1 MQAALVQLGQG
12 LAAGTLRGEELNSVM
27 EQTPRLAR
35 AIADGLN
42 VPIGKLRE
50 IGAAGVLTAE
60 QVIEALERSSVAL
73 AREVS
78 GATLTF
84 GQSLTQLQ
92 NAAIKAAGE
101 IDSTAGI
108 TSGLAAEVQDLTQF
122 VGELVAAGNELGV
135 FKTIAETVKL
145 LWSDVKFVF
154 SGVGT
159 EIGIIAAQLAQLA
172 QGQPARGR
180 RDPSAS
186 RRRRCGTAQGPRRV
200 PALGRS
206 SASGGQQRGRRRGRR
221 RHRAAQ
227 PRSAGDHSSASCRRR
242 EAGGNPLA
250 TWRRDEG
257 VRCRHE
263 GVGRRRGER
272 HHHCQGEG
280 GPRAAADPEA
290 PRCQRCRKLPTRPR
304 RARWISSPWPRCSA
318 GSTLGRELTQRRG
331 AGDPL
336 GRPARRQ
343 GRQAAGRGTRAAAAE
358 ERASGRGPAC
368 DRPGH

>member
-1 MQAALVQLGQG
+1 VTQQVVIHLVISGDAQVVAQTNRVSSAIDGVVASGASLGRSVGFVALAATAQQAVSAFLRAADAVTTLQSSLRLAAGSTAAAAAAYGALFEIAQRSRVPFLELGNTLAALSRAGGELGLSQSRLLTVTEAVGNAMTISGGSAQSMQAALVQLGQG

-50 IGAAGVLTAE
+50 IGAAGELTAE

-135 FKTIAETVKL
+135 FKPLRRRSSCCGQMSSSCSAA
-145 LWSDVKFVF
+145 
-154 SGVGT
+154 SG
-159 EIGIIAAQLAQLA
+159 
-172 QGQPARGR
+172 PK
-180 RDPSAS
+180 SAS
-186 RRRRCGTAQGPRRV
+186 SPHNW
-200 PALGRS
+200 RS
-206 SASGGQQRGRRRGRR
+206 S
-221 RHRAAQ
+221 
-227 PRSAGDHSSASCRRR
+227 
-242 EAGGNPLA
+242 
-250 TWRRDEG
+250 
-257 VRCRHE
+257 
-263 GVGRRRGER
+263 
-272 HHHCQGEG
+272 
-280 GPRAAADPEA
+280 
-290 PRCQRCRKLPTRPR
+290 R
-304 RARWISSPWPRCSA
+304 RATC
-318 GSTLGRELTQRRG
+318 
-331 AGDPL
+331 
-336 GRPARRQ
+336 AR
-343 GRQAAGRGTRAAAAE
+343 
-358 ERASGRGPAC
+358 
-368 DRPGH
+368 

>member
-1 MQAALVQLGQG
+1 SRAGGELGLSQSRLLTVTEAVGNAMTISGGSAQSMQAALVQLGQG

-172 QGQPARGR
+172 QGNLRAVGEIHRQAVEDAAARR
-180 RDPSAS
+180 KALDEYQRSVVA
-186 RRRRCGTAQGPRRV
+186 PRQV
-200 PALGRS
+200 GS
-206 SASGGQQRGRRRGRR
+206 
-221 RHRAAQ
+221 
-227 PRSAGDHSSASCRRR
+227 SAGD
-242 EAGGNPLA
+242 
-250 TWRRDEG
+250 D
-257 VRCRHE
+257 
-263 GVGRRRGER
+263 
-272 HHHCQGEG
+272 
-280 GPRAAADPEA
+280 
-290 PRCQRCRKLPTRPR
+290 
-304 RARWISSPWPRCSA
+304 
-318 GSTLGRELTQRRG
+318 
-331 AGDPL
+331 AGD
-336 GRPARRQ
+336 GAIERRS
-343 GRQAAGRGTRAAAAE
+343 RE
-358 ERASGRGPAC
+358 
-368 DRPGH
+368 